1 MPPRSNKT
9 RKKKSGRSGGLAF
22 PGTAALTNAR
32 GKRLG
37 SRLPFFFKCFHLL
50 SAVTHN
56 SISTL
61 AQAQTGQAGASRD
74 PINAGA

>member
-1 MPPRSNKT
+1 MTQKNERPFRRTCISE
-9 RKKKSGRSGGLAF
+9 
-22 PGTAALTNAR
+22 TAALINAR

-50 SAVTHN
+50 SAVAHN
-56 SISTL
+56 SIATL